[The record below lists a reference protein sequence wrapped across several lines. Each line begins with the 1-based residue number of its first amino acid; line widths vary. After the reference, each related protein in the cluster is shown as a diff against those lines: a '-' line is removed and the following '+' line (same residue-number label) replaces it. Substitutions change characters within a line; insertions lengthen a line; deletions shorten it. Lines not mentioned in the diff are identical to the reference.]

1 MWCSTPWATT
11 TKADLGITG
20 TEKMKVTT
28 GDDITKELLSG
39 TLQISMS
46 IVQALEDGIAQ
57 SVRAATILRNMLRED
72 FTTLA
77 KSAKSEHHR
86 YNVNAAT
93 TIARKPNEHHPGCT
107 LRRTGRGSPYDDYT
121 IRDDT
126 ILCGVSRC
134 AGYLAPLVSRTLRL
148 SWPMESKQL
157 PKQHRIGYIC
167 TESHN
172 FIGYSFSTFRPLV
185 VVVVRTTA
193 GYNHGPTALPT
204 KALSRSSRTEAAMD
218 LLQRLAIIT
227 ILVNPLTTA

>member
-1 MWCSTPWATT
+1 MQPQLL
-11 TKADLGITG
+11 LGSQT
-20 TEKMKVTT
+20 
-28 GDDITKELLSG
+28 
-39 TLQISMS
+39 S
-46 IVQALEDGIAQ
+46 IIQA
-57 SVRAATILRNMLRED
+57 V
-72 FTTLA
+72 
-77 KSAKSEHHR
+77 
-86 YNVNAAT
+86 
-93 TIARKPNEHHPGCT
+93 
-107 LRRTGRGSPYDDYT
+107 PYDGLEEVPRTMTTQYE
-121 IRDDT
+121 IRDT

-227 ILVNPLTTA
+227 ILVDPLTTA